1 MSDPVRL
8 ADVDAALAGSAPL
21 PRDNGALVFDEP
33 WQGRALG
40 MAVALRLLGRRLWC
54 VLGDWLPWTLDA
66 WSSHTSQH
74 FLDPYTFTHI
84 LHGIGFLWISGWVLP
99 RLEIGRAHV

>member
-40 MAVALRLLGRRLWC
+40 MAVALLESLGLT
-54 VLGDWLPWTLDA
+54 WTDFRDPLARAVARHGYDPGEPA
-66 WSSHTSQH
+66 AAAYYAA
-74 FLDPYTFTHI
+74 FLEA
-84 LHGIGFLWISGWVLP
+84 
-99 RLEIGRAHV
+99 LEELVEHHAARAAG